1 MKDFTTIKIEREII
15 NKFKILSAK
24 TNKLRSKLIEEALNN
39 YINEK
44 MGDCDNGSNNSSN
57 D

>member
-24 TNKLRSKLIEEALNN
+24 TNKLRSKLIEEALND
-39 YINEK
+39 YIKNK
-44 MGDCDNGSNNSSN
+44 MGECENGSNNSSN
-57 D
+57 N